1 MLPAPAL
8 RIGTLLCV
16 LLVTDMVAASS
27 RHVVSSSAGETVTFS
42 CSEESKKPRNLS
54 DITVIIWRK
63 ENGSKSLHFAAD
75 DKNSSSNFTDP
86 RFSFLSAQL
95 PPVLQIRDVR
105 PEDAGNYTCGISII
119 RLGNVENSWTLQISE
134 SSSSA
139 LIYISSSVAG
149 GFVILVLIA
158 GIIYYKLCSKHNTIP
173 SQIHQTSTEN
183 TEKEEPIYDNANED
197 YFLRFNTLYDR
208 CQPI

>member
-27 RHVVSSSAGETVTFS
+27 RHVVSSSAGDTVTFS
-42 CSEESKKPRNLS
+42 CSDESNNPRNLS
-54 DITVIIWRK
+54 DLTVIIWRK
-63 ENGSKSLHFAAD
+63 ENGSQSLHFATD
-75 DKNSSSNFTDP
+75 NKNSTTSNFTDP

-95 PPVLQIRDVR
+95 PPVLQIRDVQ
-105 PEDAGNYTCGISII
+105 PEDAGNYTCHVSMNQGRIDK
-119 RLGNVENSWTLQISE
+119 SWTLQISE

-139 LIYISSSVAG
+139 LIYISCSVAG
-149 GFVILVLIA
+149 GFVILALIA

>member
-42 CSEESKKPRNLS
+42 CSDETKKPSNLS
-54 DITVIIWRK
+54 DISVIIWRK
-63 ENGSKSLHFAAD
+63 ENGSQSLHFATD
-75 DKNSSSNFTDP
+75 NKNSTTSNFTDP

-105 PEDAGNYTCGISII
+105 PEDAGNYTCHVSMNQGRIDK
-119 RLGNVENSWTLQISE
+119 SWTLQISE

-173 SQIHQTSTEN
+173 AQIHQTSTEN